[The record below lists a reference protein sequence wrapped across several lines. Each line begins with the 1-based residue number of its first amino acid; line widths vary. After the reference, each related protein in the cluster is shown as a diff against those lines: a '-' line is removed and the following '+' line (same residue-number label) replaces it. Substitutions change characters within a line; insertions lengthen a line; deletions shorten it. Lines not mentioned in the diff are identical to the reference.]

1 VGMGRVRAQDT
12 GGMVGGG
19 GNVAGLMACLQCG
32 DLNRVLDGCSTRVGR
47 AGATLAGARL
57 CHASQELG
65 QLTLCPWGESG
76 CFPKSAACA
85 SRWERAELAAQRRA
99 GRTRKR
105 DK

>member
-1 VGMGRVRAQDT
+1 MGRVRAQDT

-32 DLNRVLDGCSTRVGR
+32 DFNHVLDGCSTRVGR

-65 QLTLCPWGESG
+65 ATCPVPLG
-76 CFPKSAACA
+76 
-85 SRWERAELAAQRRA
+85 
-99 GRTRKR
+99 
-105 DK
+105 